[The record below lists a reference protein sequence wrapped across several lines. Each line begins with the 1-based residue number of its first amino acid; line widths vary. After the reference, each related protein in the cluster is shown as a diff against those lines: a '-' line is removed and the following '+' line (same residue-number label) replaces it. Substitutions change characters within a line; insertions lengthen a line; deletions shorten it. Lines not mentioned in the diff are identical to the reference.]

1 MTLSATTLARRKDT
15 METLTRTADAT
26 FTKIL
31 EFIDEINSRP
41 ENACGFAQR
50 VYETDGGRK
59 YVRVTMRYIRDD
71 GQHEGGSVHMFI
83 GMAEG
88 IYGDIYKPASY
99 KAPALNV
106 ARYNLFDDW
115 DQILEVWDWAGG
127 WLYKR

>member
-1 MTLSATTLARRKDT
+1 

-26 FTKIL
+26 FTKIVEL
-31 EFIDEINSRP
+31 IDEINSRP
-41 ENACGFAQR
+41 ENECGYARR

-59 YVRVTMRYIRDD
+59 YVRVTMRYIRE
-71 GQHEGGSVHMFI
+71 GGLIEGGSVHMFI
-83 GMAEG
+83 GMAKG

-99 KAPALNV
+99 KAPALNG

-115 DQILEVWDWAGG
+115 DQILEVWDWSGG